1 MPKVWIPTLMR
12 KLTDGQAQV
21 EVEGST
27 IREVVES
34 LDAAFPGIKA
44 RLCTEEGRVRPNI
57 AVAIDGQI
65 TPQGMRTK
73 VGAQSEVNFIPA
85 VGGG

>member
-1 MPKVWIPTLMR
+1 MR

-27 IREVVES
+27 IREIVES
-34 LDAAFPGIKA
+34 LEAAFPGIKA
-44 RLCTEEGRVRPNI
+44 RLCTEDGRVRPNI

>member
-73 VGAQSEVNFIPA
+73 VGGQSEVNFIPA